1 MNLLKVPE
9 VAGRLNCSESFVYQA
24 IASGE
29 LRHYR
34 LGKGQGG
41 IRVSEEQI
49 GEYLAPREKGGGAKA
64 PKLAQRSRPLKHLS
78 LE

>member
-9 VAGRLNCSESFVYQA
+9 VAERLNCSESFVYEV

-29 LRHYR
+29 LKHYR

-41 IRVSEEQI
+41 IRL
-49 GEYLAPREKGGGAKA
+49 GEAQLAEFLSKREKGGQPVPATPLPQKRV
-64 PKLAQRSRPLKHLS
+64 KLRHLDV
-78 LE
+78 